1 MTAPWSSGMSRQVTR
16 LRSQTYVAYSALDR
30 DKNAFK
36 VVLLPTCEQ
45 VTSSATWLLWSLEAP
60 EGSSGESVLPQPSWW
75 DDFPSHL
82 LLSLQYLD
90 NFQLQ
95 LCSAPQVCAV
105 GSRNGTEETKLM
117 VLDFDAEAKWWRF
130 MQITRPIK
138 PTRLGI
144 NMKIFTT
151 PLQEIFLV
159 WNGCTLGARDNTRMS
174 RIWSFTCST
183 NILLQTYFSW
193 LLAILIHFVRATVD
207 HWVTNPLCLLARKK
221 FRQTSF
227 QTIGNFLKPTTGQAQ
242 PHLLVAYF
250 PYVATVW

>member
-1 MTAPWSSGMSRQVTR
+1 M
-16 LRSQTYVAYSALDR
+16 
-30 DKNAFK
+30 
-36 VVLLPTCEQ
+36 
-45 VTSSATWLLWSLEAP
+45 
-60 EGSSGESVLPQPSWW
+60 
-75 DDFPSHL
+75 
-82 LLSLQYLD
+82 
-90 NFQLQ
+90 
-95 LCSAPQVCAV
+95 CAV

-207 HWVTNPLCLLARKK
+207 HWVTNPLYLLARKK
-221 FRQTSF
+221 FRQISF
-227 QTIGNFLKPTTGQAQ
+227 RTIGNFLKPTTGQAQ
-242 PHLLVAYF
+242 PPLLVAYF

>member
-1 MTAPWSSGMSRQVTR
+1 M
-16 LRSQTYVAYSALDR
+16 
-30 DKNAFK
+30 
-36 VVLLPTCEQ
+36 VLSPTCEQ

-60 EGSSGESVLPQPSWW
+60 EESSGESVLPQPSWW
-75 DDFPSHL
+75 DNFPSFL
-82 LLSLQYLD
+82 LLFLQYFD

-95 LCSAPQVCAV
+95 LYSAAQVCAV

-130 MQITRPIK
+130 IQITRPIK

-144 NMKIFTT
+144 IMKIFTT

-159 WNGCTLGARDNTRMS
+159 WNGCALGARDNTRMS

-221 FRQTSF
+221 FRQISF
-227 QTIGNFLKPTTGQAQ
+227 LTIGNFLKPTTGQAQ
-242 PHLLVAYF
+242 SHLLVAYF